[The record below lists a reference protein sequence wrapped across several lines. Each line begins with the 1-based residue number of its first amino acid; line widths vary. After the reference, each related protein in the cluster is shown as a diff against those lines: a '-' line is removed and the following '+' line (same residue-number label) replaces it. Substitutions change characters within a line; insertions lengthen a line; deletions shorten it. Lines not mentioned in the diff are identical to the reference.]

1 MFVCVVTVMVALFD
15 RHETSLQAHREYSEI
30 TRSTGRSQGE
40 RERERERLRHWYRM
54 LLLFALGNV
63 LADRINR
70 ILNVRLVQLNSIEPL
85 VHVLLTQGLEY
96 YCARACDDLERIGFF
111 GVLGENTFVQR
122 NFGCIL
128 QLGLL
133 HQNTHT
139 HTLINHQASMLD
151 RAQHSTYRTLETEQH
166 SIFEN
171 KPLLLPARNDT
182 QSAQVTRLGL
192 RNARDGNTPHCSV
205 SVQNALLHLQPYAAC
220 VHQDIQ

>member
-1 MFVCVVTVMVALFD
+1 MFVCVVTVMVVLFD
-15 RHETSLQAHREYSEI
+15 RHETSLQEHTE
-30 TRSTGRSQGE
+30 STGRSQGVQGDHKE
-40 RERERERLRHWYRM
+40 GERERLRHWYRM

-139 HTLINHQASMLD
+139 HTHTHSSTTRHPCLIV
-151 RAQHSTYRTLETEQH
+151 HSTPHTALSKQNSTPSLRTSHFFFQRGM
-166 SIFEN
+166 IPN
-171 KPLLLPARNDT
+171 
-182 QSAQVTRLGL
+182 L
-192 RNARDGNTPHCSV
+192 RK
-205 SVQNALLHLQPYAAC
+205 
-220 VHQDIQ
+220 

>member
-1 MFVCVVTVMVALFD
+1 MFVCVVTVMVVLFD
-15 RHETSLQAHREYSEI
+15 RHETSLQEHTE
-30 TRSTGRSQGE
+30 STGRSQGVQGDHKE
-40 RERERERLRHWYRM
+40 GERERLRHWYRM